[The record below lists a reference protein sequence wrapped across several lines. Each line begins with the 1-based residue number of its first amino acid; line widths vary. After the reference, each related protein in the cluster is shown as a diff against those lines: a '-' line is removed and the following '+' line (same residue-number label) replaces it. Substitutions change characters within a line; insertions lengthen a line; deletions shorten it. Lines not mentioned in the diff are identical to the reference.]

1 MSVLGWGIFVLAVAI
16 SLATHEAGH
25 FLTAKAFRIKATRFF
40 IGIGPTV
47 WSMRRG
53 ETEYGIK
60 AIPFGAFVKVVGMT
74 SLDEDVD
81 PADEP
86 RSMRRHPRWQRAI
99 VMAGGSIMQFGLAFV
114 LLAGLAMGIGLQNG
128 NTARLGA
135 IGRCV
140 PASTKALDHGTCSA
154 HAAASP
160 AEQAGLRAGDQVVAF
175 DGRAVTTWT
184 QLSRDI
190 QRVPAGR
197 AATIQVVRDGQRLT
211 LHPVLAAVAGRPG
224 GYLGVSPTTV
234 FQTVGPVGAAQYAG
248 RTFGSV
254 LAGSARVVESIP
266 AAIPSLFSPN
276 RAHTAAGQIGSLVGA
291 GEATNSVVTA
301 HLGWQLKTAYVLLII
316 ASLNI
321 FLGAFNLLPLLPLDG
336 GHLAVIGYERLRAW
350 LARLRGRTDPGL
362 ADLTRLIPVS
372 LAVFGILVLFSLVL
386 VVADIVNP
394 VATHL

>member
-16 SLATHEAGH
+16 SLSVHEAGH
-25 FLTAKAFRIKATRFF
+25 FLTAKAFRMKATRFF

-47 WSMRRG
+47 WSTRRG

-74 SLDEDVD
+74 SLDEVD

-86 RSMRRHPRWQRAI
+86 RSMRRQPRWQRAV

-114 LLAGLAMGIGLQNG
+114 LLAGLALGIGLEND
-128 NTARLGA
+128 NTAQLGP

-140 PASTKALDHGTCSA
+140 PASAKALDRGTCAA

-160 AEQAGLRAGDQVVAF
+160 AQRAGLRAGDQVMAF
-175 DGRAVTTWT
+175 DGHAVQTWT
-184 QLSRDI
+184 QLSRAI

-197 AATIQVVRDGQRLT
+197 AVAVQVLRHGRRLT
-211 LHPVLAAVAGRPG
+211 LHAVLASVAGRAG
-224 GYLGVSPTTV
+224 GYLGVSPTMV
-234 FQTVGPVGAAQYAG
+234 FQTVGPAGAARYAA
-248 RTFGSV
+248 RTFGQT

-266 AAIPSLFSPN
+266 AAIPDLFSAN
-276 RAHTAAGQIGSLVGA
+276 RSHSAGGQLTSLVGA
-291 GEATNSVVTA
+291 GEVTSSVVSA
-301 HLGWQLKTAYVLLII
+301 NVGWQLKTDYVLLII

-336 GHLAVIGYERLRAW
+336 GHLAVIGYERVRAW
-350 LARLRGRTDPGL
+350 LARMRGRADPGL
-362 ADLTRLIPVS
+362 ADLRRLIPVS
-372 LAVFGILVLFSLVL
+372 LAVFAVLVVFSLVL
-386 VVADIVNP
+386 ILADIVNP
-394 VATHL
+394 VSTGL